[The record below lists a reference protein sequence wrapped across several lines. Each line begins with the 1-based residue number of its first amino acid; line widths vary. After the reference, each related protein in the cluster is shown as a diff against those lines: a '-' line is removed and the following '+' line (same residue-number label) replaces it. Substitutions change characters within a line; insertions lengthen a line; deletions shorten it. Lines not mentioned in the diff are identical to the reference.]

1 MNFKDYDIALITDE
15 KQRMYFLGFHS
26 SAGYVLITREKTYF
40 VVDNRYLKAAEKALK
55 PKGIEV
61 VLGADYSF
69 LTRLAEEKG
78 YKTVAIDYGVVT
90 LAGFEAL
97 KALGFAYTDA
107 SAEIRDLMSVKTEEE
122 IKYIKKACDIAEKAW
137 LDTLPFI
144 KEGVTERQVANE
156 LEYNFKKRGASG
168 TSFDT
173 IVAFGKNAAV
183 PHHETGDT
191 KLKYGECVLMDFGCL
206 YKGYCS
212 DMTRTMFYGEPTEPF
227 KKAYL
232 AVLTAH
238 MKAAEG
244 IKEGMTGKEAD
255 GIARDVL
262 SSLGYG
268 KYFTHSLGHG
278 IGVNIHEYPYL
289 SPKGET
295 ALKNN
300 MVFSNEPGVYLD
312 GKFGIRIEDSC
323 HLENGKYKTFMKDD
337 KSLIILGGDEIK
349 REKLYK

>member
-1 MNFKDYDIALITDE
+1 MLNENNLYLLTNE
-15 KQRMYFLGFHS
+15 KQRLYLTGFF
-26 SAGYVLITREKTYF
+26 ATDGYVVVSDGKKFLFVDPRYF
-40 VVDNRYLKAAEKALK
+40 YAAQKALK
-55 PKGIEV
+55 NSDVTVVKGFKNEAFEFLKSTGKKDLYI
-61 VLGADYSF
+61 DYTKTSISE
-69 LTRLAEEKG
+69 AEE
-78 YKTVAIDYGVVT
+78 YG
-90 LAGFEAL
+90 E
-97 KALGFAYTDA
+97 LGFSLKDCSKDMVA
-107 SAEIRDLMSVKTEEE
+107 SMKIKSDEEL
-122 IKYIKKACDIAEKAW
+122 KNIKKACAIAEASLKCV
-137 LDTLPFI
+137 LPLI
-144 KEGVTERQVANE
+144 KEGISE
-156 LEYNFKKRGASG
+156 LELAAALEAEFKKHGASNP
-168 TSFDT
+168 SFET

-255 GIARDVL
+255 GIARNVL

-289 SPKGET
+289 SPKGEA

-337 KSLIILGGDEIK
+337 KSLIILGGDGTIK
-349 REKLYK
+349 REKLYR